1 MNCHLN
7 VSKDTLHVLDRRFFG
22 KKKGLKNNLFIS
34 LDIFI
39 VFVGYGLRIL
49 GFFRKSV
56 KKIKMYLK
64 CHLNASKDTLHVL
77 DRRLFL
83 KKGIEKQVIHF
94 NRFFFL

>member
-1 MNCHLN
+1 M
-7 VSKDTLHVLDRRFFG
+7 
-22 KKKGLKNNLFIS
+22 
-34 LDIFI
+34 
-39 VFVGYGLRIL
+39 
-49 GFFRKSV
+49 

-94 NRFFFL
+94 NSFFFIVFVAYGLRILGYFSKLGEKNKMPLNSYTNGSKDILYVLDKRFFK